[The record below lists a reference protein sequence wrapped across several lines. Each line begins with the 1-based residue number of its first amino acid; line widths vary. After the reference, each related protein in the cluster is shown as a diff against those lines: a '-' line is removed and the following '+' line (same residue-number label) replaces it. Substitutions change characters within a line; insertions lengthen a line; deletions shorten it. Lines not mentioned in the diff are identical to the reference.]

1 LDVRDF
7 RVDPKDLDVRDFYAK
22 DLDVRDFYAILLRD
36 FAR

>member
-1 LDVRDF
+1 MSAIFRDF
-7 RVDPKDLDVRDFYAK
+7 RDFDPK